1 MKVTLEDFQILK
13 GKNEFEFPVG
23 ITVIVGP
30 NASGKSST
38 FYAIQNALLNPN
50 GVADCI
56 NHNAKKTSVTIEN
69 NNNSLTWTKT
79 QTSSVYKNNLTN
91 AEYVKASKLTSRDIA
106 DLGFYFDNK
115 CKIINIHDEW
125 SKLFPYGESDT
136 DMFRLFED
144 IFNISCSFQIID
156 EIKKDE
162 QLVKNNI
169 VACQSS
175 LASLQ
180 NKQTIFSCIQDK
192 VKISEINELINGI
205 NSLSSYVSKLKEDYV
220 SLSTFTPLKNIILP
234 DSFDFNILNESA
246 TELKNISE
254 SYYNYLHNI
263 KYKNIDLE
271 IALPTLDI
279 ELNTQLITDYND
291 YVTLNK
297 EVNKINDELYKID
310 KREIEILNEIST
322 IKTCPTCGK
331 PLEE

>member
-1 MKVTLEDFQILK
+1 MKVILEDFQILK

-69 NNNSLTWTKT
+69 NNNSLTWIKT
-79 QTSSVYKNNLTN
+79 RTSSVYKNNLTN
-91 AEYVKASKLTSRDIA
+91 QEYIKASKLTSRDIA

-115 CKIINIHDEW
+115 GKIINIHDEW

-175 LASLQ
+175 LTSLQ

-205 NSLSSYVSKLKEDYV
+205 NSLSSYVSKLKEDYA
-220 SLSTFTPLKNIILP
+220 SLSTSIPLKNIILP

-246 TELKNISE
+246 IELKNINE
-254 SYYNYLHNI
+254 SYNNYLHNL

-271 IALPTLDI
+271 IELPNLDI
-279 ELNTQLITDYND
+279 ELNTQLINDYND
-291 YVTLNK
+291 YVRLNK
-297 EVNKINDELYKID
+297 EINKINDELYDVD
-310 KREIEILNEIST
+310 KKEIEILNEIST